1 MTGPTKYAADAF
13 KSIGLST
20 KDFTDQK
27 GNLLSIDEIFRKI
40 NSHLSGKGGTE
51 KAKFYKTVFGATGM
65 EAAQDLAKT
74 AGEVAHN
81 DQNITTLIKHIKG
94 DESGDYITRLAK
106 KNMQST
112 KNQMAVLKET
122 LWATG
127 IMIGNQLLPTVNKV
141 AKSLGK
147 WTVSKEG
154 KQTIQDVTDMVS
166 GLLTGITKQSGSILK
181 FLEGA
186 VSGVKDIG
194 KVTQVVFG
202 PVIKLLDMMSGK
214 NGGGAE
220 LMGRIAG
227 WFIAGAGAVKL
238 FNAVFGWTI
247 AGFRD
252 FKAMAANGLFGS
264 KLTTEQTQLVGVN
277 SELKVTNDLL
287 SQIQQKQIDVLNYAQ
302 QVADA
307 TAYKSEHGPAGTEP
321 KGDWTSGASVGGYSA
336 AADAKSGKAPKT
348 KFNYKGEESEP
359 TLSYAQKGES
369 VGKGVAEQTGS
380 KFVAATSEAI
390 EKSGAAEQTGKKFAE
405 TAGKAVENSG
415 GLAKGV
421 EGAAEGV
428 VKSPGLWAK
437 GLSIGG
443 KILGGLNYAFLAFDM
458 SKSIIEMLTSSSK
471 KVRQSGAWNV
481 TGMLAGGGLGLLV
494 GHPVEGA
501 ALGSLA
507 GMGLSKIVP
516 KFNQK
521 QSKQTKYNRAAGM
534 GIGTIAGLALGV
546 PFGPLGPA
554 VGAGLGAMLGNG
566 IGGMIPTKQTKQR
579 KKHPVLDSG
588 QTKAAEGL
596 ANTIKKLR
604 TKNIELKVGVNS
616 NSIKKTG
623 AALDNMYRSM
633 QKSAD
638 RASNARMKSEEKAL
652 DFALKSGL
660 INKKQYGKAI
670 QDIEKADTNRQK
682 HNKKVTDKLVDD
694 TKAETKARAKAY
706 DQYYKEVKK
715 KGVSQEF
722 AENNLK
728 NKLREIDSKYASSR
742 KKNEKELTKV
752 LEKTWNTSNNKQLS
766 KMKSIVRQK
775 GKLSEKEAG
784 QLIKDSAKTAD
795 NTIKN
800 ANKQHDKTVQ
810 SAKDEYKGRV
820 SALKHLRDDSKT
832 ISESQYK
839 SLKRKALDEKTA
851 KIDAADAARRGVVKQ
866 AKQQHD
872 KTVEYAESQSKG
884 VSKHIVSQGN
894 NSIDSYNAQAVNATG
909 VTKSILDA
917 WNAVL
922 KFFGQKPIPI
932 AKTTPNKS
940 PHISANSYA
949 TGGVSRNGLALVGE
963 AGPELVY
970 TPYADNVRVVGA
982 GGAEFTHLK
991 AGEQVL
997 NARDTKRLMGGS
1009 YSGVLPG
1016 YAKGTSV
1023 LSGWLSNIK
1032 KASDKILKKIPKSI
1046 KNMLKS
1052 PVEWVNNLFSTKW
1065 DAPKTAYPFAKIN
1078 EMVKLK
1084 DMFKKNTTNFIKGI
1098 FKKAYKSL
1106 LDAEEGAFTK
1116 GSLSGSQAQRA
1127 RQLAKIMKNVYPAAT
1142 KAGIAAIIG
1151 NWVFESGLNS
1161 AAVNPSGGAS
1171 GLGQWL
1177 GGRKS
1182 SLVAYAKKHGT
1193 SWTNAGTQVSFALNA
1208 EGSDSSIFKRVLG
1221 GHGSVASLANAFS
1234 SQWERGGY
1242 DKQHVDGALR
1252 VAKALGYANGGL
1264 VTRDQLAHVAE
1275 GNNPEMIIPLSPLKR
1290 PRATQLTQ
1298 QVVNKFNAESSQ
1310 GVQYTNT
1317 NVEDKL
1323 DILIDQFTTVLGQL
1337 KQVISNQ
1344 DNPVPAIM
1352 GTAQAY
1358 SALNKYKKNQELKT
1372 KMLY

>member
-1 MTGPTKYAADAF
+1 MTGPTKYAASAF

-166 GLLTGITKQSGSILK
+166 GLLTGITKRSGSILK
-181 FLEGA
+181 FLEGV

-194 KVTQVVFG
+194 KATQVVFG

-214 NGGGAE
+214 KGGGAE
-220 LMGRIAG
+220 WMGRIAG

-238 FNAVFGWTI
+238 FNAVFGWTV

-264 KLTTEQTQLVGVN
+264 RLTTEQTQLMGVN

-302 QVADA
+302 QVANA

-321 KGDWTSGASVGGYSA
+321 NEDWTSGASVGGYSA
-336 AADAKSGKAPKT
+336 AADVNSGKAPKT
-348 KFNYKGEESEP
+348 NFNYKGEESEP

-369 VGKGVAEQTGS
+369 VGKGAAEQTGS
-380 KFVAATSEAI
+380 KFAAATSEAI

-428 VKSPGLWAK
+428 AKSPGLWAK

-458 SKSIIEMLTSSSK
+458 SKSIIEMLTSTSK
-471 KVRQSGAWNV
+471 KVHQSGAWNLGGTLIGGGIGALV
-481 TGMLAGGGLGLLV
+481 GLPVAGAMAGGAV
-494 GHPVEGA
+494 GSGIGE
-501 ALGSLA
+501 
-507 GMGLSKIVP
+507 LSSSKE
-516 KFNQK
+516 
-521 QSKQTKYNRAAGM
+521 SKQTKDNRMAGLGYGTVAGM
-534 GIGTIAGLALGV
+534 ALGV
-546 PFGPLGPA
+546 PFGPVGSLI
-554 VGAGLGAMLGNG
+554 GAGAGAAIGYG
-566 IGGMIPTKQTKQR
+566 IGGFFPTNQTKQR
-579 KKHPVLDSG
+579 KKRSVLDSG
-588 QTKAAEGL
+588 QTKQAEGL

-623 AALDNMYRSM
+623 TALDNMYRSM

-638 RASNARMKSEEKAL
+638 KASTARMKSEKKSL

-694 TKAETKARAKAY
+694 TKAETKERAKAY

-784 QLIKDSAKTAD
+784 QLIKDSAKTAN

-894 NSIDSYNAQAVNATG
+894 NSIDSYNAQSVNATG

-917 WNAVL
+917 WNSVL

-932 AKTTPNKS
+932 AKATPKKS

-949 TGGVSRNGLALVGE
+949 TGGVARNGLALVGE

-1023 LSGWLSNIK
+1023 LSSWLSNIK
-1032 KASDKILKKIPKSI
+1032 KASDKVLKKIPKSI

-1052 PVEWVNNLFSTKW
+1052 PVKWINNLFSTKW

-1310 GVQYTNT
+1310 GVQYRNT
-1317 NVEDKL
+1317 NVDDKL